1 MSSFCP
7 QPHCAQPV
15 NQADANFCMGCG
27 AELILGDRYRCLRLI
42 GKGGFGRTFLA
53 QDEYQANKPRCVIK
67 QLYPVDKTVQA
78 QSLELFHQ
86 ESTRLAQLGGHPQ
99 IPSLYKQFRQ
109 KKFEYIAQEFIDGDN
124 LAQELAA
131 KGRSF
136 NGREI
141 RSLLTDLLPV
151 LTFIHRAEVIHRDIK
166 PENIIR
172 RRIDGKLCLVDFGAA
187 KYATVTALA
196 KTGTTIGSAEYVS
209 PEQARGKAIFASDIY
224 SLGVTC
230 LHLLTNVSPFDL
242 FDTINGEWIW
252 RQYLHQN
259 PVEDELGQ
267 ILDRMSPNL
276 LKDRYRTSAEIYT
289 ALTKPNPTPLIFN
302 QPSLPVKKTTI
313 ESIQKTL
320 NASITTPKPTQPQK
334 HPLEVFNCESVQVRR
349 DGRIESYHEH
359 QIHYFR
365 ECIGGNFWQRR
376 YLELVKIPGGK
387 FIMGASA
394 AENKQTERE
403 QPQHHVEIQPFYLGR
418 YPITQIQYQLIMG
431 QNPAHFRGDEHP
443 IENINYYQAIE
454 FCEVLS
460 KKTGRNYRLPSEAEW
475 EYACRAGTT
484 TPFHSGAAMMADLAN
499 LDGREGYNR
508 SPESE
513 YRQTTTPVGV
523 FPPNAFGLY
532 DMHGNILEWCSDN
545 WQETY
550 QQAPNHGKPWLD
562 GDPNYHPVRG
572 GSWDTPPRSCR
583 SASRCPMSAFYC
595 DRSIGFRVA
604 M

>member
-1 MSSFCP
+1 MS
-7 QPHCAQPV
+7 
-15 NQADANFCMGCG
+15 CG

-42 GKGGFGRTFLA
+42 GRGGFGRTFLA
-53 QDEYQANKPRCVIK
+53 QDEYQPSKPRCVIK
-67 QLYPVDKTVQA
+67 QLYPVDRTVQT

-99 IPSLYKQFRQ
+99 IPALYKQFRQ
-109 KKFEYIAQEFIDGDN
+109 KKFEYIAQELIDGDN
-124 LAQELAA
+124 LAQELAT

-136 NGREI
+136 NGSEI

-242 FDTINGEWIW
+242 FDTINGEWVW

-267 ILDRMSPNL
+267 ILDKMSPNL

-289 ALTKPNPTPLIFN
+289 ALTKPNPTPLVFN
-302 QPSLPVKKTTI
+302 QSSLPAKKTAI
-313 ESIQKTL
+313 ESLQTKL
-320 NASITTPKPTQPQK
+320 NAPITTPKPAQPQK
-334 HPLEVFNCESVQVRR
+334 HPLELFSCESVQVRR
-349 DGRIESYHEH
+349 DGRVESYHEH
-359 QIHYFR
+359 QIRYFR
-365 ECIGGNFWQRR
+365 EYIGGNFWHRQH
-376 YLELVKIPGGK
+376 LELVKIPGGN
-387 FIMGASA
+387 FVMGASA
-394 AENKQTERE
+394 SENKHTERE
-403 QPQHHVEIQPFYLGR
+403 QPQHRVEIQPFYFGR
-418 YPITQIQYQLIMG
+418 YPITQAQYQLLLG
-431 QNPAHFRGDEHP
+431 ENSAHFRGAEHP
-443 IENINYYQAIE
+443 IENVNYYQAIE
-454 FCEVLS
+454 FCEILA
-460 KKTGRNYRLPSEAEW
+460 KKTGRAYRLPSEAEW
-475 EYACRAGTT
+475 EYACRSGTT
-484 TPFHSGAAMMADLAN
+484 TPFHCGAAMMADLAN

-513 YRQTTTPVGV
+513 YRQTTTPVGL

-532 DMHGNILEWCSDN
+532 DMHGNVLEWCSDN

-550 QQAPNHGKPWLD
+550 HKAPNHGKPWLD

-604 M
+604 L